1 MPLSTDKNRPWKK
14 TGWLPLQLSEQL
26 FQRTY
31 PVESSEVAEAVTLAA
46 ETTDGAP
53 REARACG
60 SHWGISECAVTKGTM
75 IETATPVFELDCY
88 QDAGRLNEIQAAR
101 DVTKTNTSRVETFK
115 SGELGFLGYAD
126 SDGKVAFL
134 REPVPR

>member
-75 IETATPVFELDCY
+75 IETATPVYELDGD
-88 QDAGRLNEIQAAR
+88 QDAGRLNDALRNIIPDCLTDEAWPFFMTQS
-101 DVTKTNTSRVETFK
+101 VPPFNP
-115 SGELGFLGYAD
+115 YA
-126 SDGKVAFL
+126 S
-134 REPVPR
+134 P